1 MRALLT
7 RFRDPTVRSGA
18 PVGDP
23 RIVIHHLKR
32 GFVRKTTAVFAAFA
46 LLVGLTACAGSNTVA
61 GCSPT
66 VGPGDASSV
75 VTAPGKI
82 GTAPKVALPTPL
94 YAKTTQKSTV
104 ISGHGAPIIAGQ
116 PVVIDITILNGR
128 TGTVLQKTAYQ
139 SGGGSLITA
148 GKSDF
153 PAVSRALEC
162 AQIGSRIVVAA
173 SAKDG
178 HSSKA
183 DATNGIRANDSFVYV
198 IDVERVFLAKAN
210 GARQS
215 IDDSLPAVVTTA
227 NGTPGITFPTTTPP
241 NSFVEKVLKKGTG
254 AKVVNNHYVVVQFTG
269 ASWSGKHVVFDSTW
283 KLGQASVLQPGAA
296 TVSAGLTRGLVGQRV
311 GSQVLVSLP
320 ASIAATSDGSG
331 TAPAGQTV
339 LYVVDI
345 LGIAQ

>member
-1 MRALLT
+1 
-7 RFRDPTVRSGA
+7 
-18 PVGDP
+18 
-23 RIVIHHLKR
+23 
-32 GFVRKTTAVFAAFA
+32 VRKTTAVFAAFA
-46 LLVGLTACAGSNTVA
+46 LLVGLTACSGSNTVA

-66 VGPGDASSV
+66 IGSGDASRV
-75 VTAPGKI
+75 IKAPGKI
-82 GTAPKVALPTPL
+82 GTAPKVTLPTPL

-104 ISGHGAPIIAGQ
+104 ITGHGAAITAGQ

-128 TGTVLQKTAYQ
+128 TGAELQKTAYS

-178 HSSKA
+178 HSGKA
-183 DATNGIRANDSFVYV
+183 DATNGIRANDSFIYV
-198 IDVERVFLAKAN
+198 IDVERAFLAKAN
-210 GARQS
+210 GDRQS

-241 NSFVEKVLKKGTG
+241 SSFVEKVLKKGTG
-254 AKVVNNHYVVVQFTG
+254 AKVESNHYIVVQYTG
-269 ASWSGKHVVFDSTW
+269 ASWTGKHAVFDSTW
-283 KLGQASVLQPGAA
+283 KVGQASVLQPGAA

-311 GSQVLVSLP
+311 GSQVLLSLP
-320 ASIAATSDGSG
+320 ASIAAASDGSG
-331 TAPAGQTV
+331 TAPAGETV